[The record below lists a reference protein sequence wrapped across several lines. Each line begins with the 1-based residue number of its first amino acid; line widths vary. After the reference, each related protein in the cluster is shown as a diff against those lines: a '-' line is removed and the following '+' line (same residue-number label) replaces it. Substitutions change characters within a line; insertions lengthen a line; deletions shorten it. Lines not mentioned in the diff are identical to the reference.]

1 MAHHHHHHHQHSDKN
16 NQFHFIEMFILESQP
31 NETKQI
37 ETSQKK
43 VCTET
48 ISLMP
53 EMFGT
58 SKPVDRCFDFFSYR
72 LEN

>member
-1 MAHHHHHHHQHSDKN
+1 
-16 NQFHFIEMFILESQP
+16 MFILESQP

-58 SKPVDRCFDFFSYR
+58 SKPVDRCFDFFPID
-72 LEN
+72 